1 MTSHVHVV
9 TAGAMTVAFCLM
21 GGALACAA
29 DGVSFENKTIA
40 MVISSEAGGGTDA
53 SGRLVGSFLTK
64 YLPGNPA
71 LIVRNI
77 GAGRGMAALNYV
89 VQQTKPDGL
98 TVMGGSSS
106 QVDPMQYRNAN
117 VHYDPATFKFVGGIG
132 LGGAVVLIN
141 KDAERRLLDKSAPP
155 VIMGSTSSPQSG
167 MQVTLWG
174 VEYLGWNARWVTGY
188 RGANDVMLA
197 LERGEV
203 EMTSTQSMS
212 VLNRFSS
219 GNYKI
224 LNQTGAMEN
233 GKFVTRADFGDAPL
247 FSDQIGDK
255 IKDDIAQSSFI
266 YWQNRNSTEKWIAL
280 GPGISDDIVKAYRD
294 AFQAMSKD
302 PNFLAQGEKLSEGFS
317 PQPAADIEFLVQ
329 SLASTSPEAINYM
342 KTLMNKQG
350 LRVE

>member
-1 MTSHVHVV
+1 MTAIAICLTGHVS
-9 TAGAMTVAFCLM
+9 AF
-21 GGALACAA
+21 AA
-29 DGVSFENKTIA
+29 DTVSFENKTIA

-64 YLPGNPA
+64 YLPGSPA

-98 TVMGGSSS
+98 TVIGGSSS
-106 QVDPMQYRNAN
+106 QVDPLQYRNAN
-117 VHYDPATFKFVGGIG
+117 VHYDPAEFKFVGGIG

-141 KDAERRLLDKSAPP
+141 KDAERRLYDKAAPP

-174 VEYLGWNARWVTGY
+174 VEYLSWNVKWVSGY

-203 EMTSTQSMS
+203 DMTSTQSMS
-212 VLNRFSS
+212 VLNRFTS

-224 LNQTGAMEN
+224 LNQTGAIDN
-233 GKFVTRADFGDAPL
+233 GKFVTRADFGNAPL

-255 IKDDIAQSSFI
+255 IRDAVAQRSFI

-280 GPGISDDIVKAYRD
+280 GPGTPEDVVKTYRA
-294 AFQAMSKD
+294 AFQNMSKD
-302 PNFLAQGEKLSEGFS
+302 PNFVAHGEKLSEGFS
-317 PQPAADIEFLVQ
+317 PQSSADIEALVQ
-329 SLASTSPEAINYM
+329 SLTSTPPEAIDYM
-342 KTLMNKQG
+342 KMLMNKQG

>member
-1 MTSHVHVV
+1 MPSLDHFIKVAVSAACLCV
-9 TAGAMTVAFCLM
+9 AGVS
-21 GGALACAA
+21 AA
-29 DGVSFENKTIA
+29 AATESVSFETKTIA

-53 SGRLVGSFLTK
+53 SGRLVGAYLTK

-71 LIVRNI
+71 LVVRNI
-77 GAGRGMAALNYV
+77 GSGRGMAALNYV

-98 TVMGGSSS
+98 TVMCGSSS
-106 QVDPMQYRNAN
+106 QVDPLQYRSAN

-141 KDAERRLLDKSAPP
+141 KDAERRLYDKALPP

-174 VEYLGWNARWVTGY
+174 VEYLGWNVRWVSGY

-212 VLNRFSS
+212 VLNRFRS
-219 GNYKI
+219 GNYRI
-224 LNQTGAMEN
+224 LNQTGALEN

-247 FSDQIGDK
+247 FSDQLGDK
-255 IKDDIAQSSFI
+255 ITDDIAKSSFL

-280 GPGISDDIVKAYRD
+280 GPGVTEDIVLTYRQ
-294 AFQAMSKD
+294 AFQAMAKD
-302 PNFLAQGEKLSEGFS
+302 ANFLAQGEKLSEGFS

-329 SLASTSPEAINYM
+329 SLANTSPEAINYM
-342 KTLMNKQG
+342 KALMNKQG